1 MKFLDK
7 SSLAGTLD
15 ALSEALFFQKPIAAA
30 QRAAAA
36 KWIARRQGLPGAYAG
51 MFAATPEDMRGI
63 RLFTGEAI
71 RTRAGITHVL
81 GEEACR
87 VLHLLGVHLPEVEAA
102 LGRAIAGI
110 AQRIA
115 ESESAAYPV
124 GFYCCS
130 TCTVAYWRLLATG
143 RLPQAEE
150 RLSRGL
156 ALLKTM
162 RAGEGQWRR
171 FPFYYTS
178 LALAEIAPALGREEL
193 RYAALR
199 WSRLLKRAP
208 RNQNPW
214 QTRRAA
220 LGQRIIEKCV

>member
-1 MKFLDK
+1 MKFLDT
-7 SSLAGTLD
+7 SSLARTLD
-15 ALSEALFFQKPIAAA
+15 ALSEALFFQQPIAAA

-51 MFAATPEDMRGI
+51 MFAATQADMRGI

-81 GEEACR
+81 GEEGCR
-87 VLHLLGVHLPEVEAA
+87 VLHLSGVQLPEVEAA

-110 AQRIA
+110 SQRIA
-115 ESESAAYPV
+115 ESEKADYPA
-124 GFYCCS
+124 GFYCCG

-150 RLSRGL
+150 RLSSGL
-156 ALLKTM
+156 AQLKQM
-162 RAGEGQWRR
+162 RAGDGQWRR

-178 LALAEIAPALGREEL
+178 LALAEIDPALAREEL
-193 RYAALR
+193 RYAASR
-199 WSRLLKRAP
+199 WSRLMKRTAKAK
-208 RNQNPW
+208 NLW

-220 LGQRIIEKCV
+220 LGQRVMEICG